1 MCQERA
7 SPRSHQ
13 IMTYDVFLH
22 KKAQKN
28 LEKFSDRERI
38 RTQLRTLEQFP
49 DSGDLIR
56 IEDGIYRMRI
66 GEYRALFKV
75 YDDEKIIV
83 VINVDV
89 RGKVYKSL

>member
-1 MCQERA
+1 
-7 SPRSHQ
+7 
-13 IMTYDVFLH
+13 MTYEVYLH

-28 LEKFSDRERI
+28 LEKFSDREHI
-38 RTQLRTLEQFP
+38 RSHLRALERFP
-49 DSGDLIR
+49 DSGDLVR

-75 YDDEKIIV
+75 YEDEKIIV
-83 VINVDV
+83 VINVNV

>member
-1 MCQERA
+1 
-7 SPRSHQ
+7 
-13 IMTYDVFLH
+13 MTYDVFLH

-28 LEKFSDRERI
+28 LEKFSDREHI
-38 RTQLRTLEQFP
+38 RTHLRTLEQFP

-56 IEDGIYRMRI
+56 IEDSIYRMRI

-83 VINVDV
+83 VMNIDV

>member
-1 MCQERA
+1 
-7 SPRSHQ
+7 
-13 IMTYDVFLH
+13 MTYQVFLH

-28 LEKFSDRERI
+28 LEKFSDSERI
-38 RTQLRTLEQFP
+38 RTHLRTLEQFP

-75 YDDEKIIV
+75 YENEKIIV
-83 VINVDV
+83 ILNIDV

>member
-1 MCQERA
+1 
-7 SPRSHQ
+7 
-13 IMTYDVFLH
+13 MTYQIFLH

-38 RTQLRTLEQFP
+38 RTHLRTLEQFP

-75 YDDEKIIV
+75 YEDEKIIV
-83 VINVDV
+83 VINIDV
-89 RGKVYKSL
+89 RGKVYTSL

>member
-1 MCQERA
+1 
-7 SPRSHQ
+7 
-13 IMTYDVFLH
+13 MTYDVFLH

-28 LEKFSDRERI
+28 LEKFSDSERI
-38 RTQLRTLEQFP
+38 RTHLLTLEQFP

-83 VINVDV
+83 VMNVDV

>member
-1 MCQERA
+1 
-7 SPRSHQ
+7 
-13 IMTYDVFLH
+13 MTYDVFLH

-38 RTQLRTLEQFP
+38 RTHLRTLEQFP

>member
-1 MCQERA
+1 
-7 SPRSHQ
+7 
-13 IMTYDVFLH
+13 MTFQVFLH

-28 LEKFSDRERI
+28 LSKFSNSEHL
-38 RTQLRTLEQFP
+38 RTHLRTLEQFP

-56 IEDGIYRMRI
+56 IEDNIYRMRI

-75 YDDEKIIV
+75 YEEEKIIV
-83 VINVDV
+83 VINIDV

>member
-1 MCQERA
+1 
-7 SPRSHQ
+7 
-13 IMTYDVFLH
+13 MTYDVFLH

-28 LEKFSDRERI
+28 LEKFSDSERI
-38 RTQLRTLEQFP
+38 RTHLRTLERFP

-83 VINVDV
+83 VINIDV
-89 RGKVYKSL
+89 RGKIYKSL

>member
-1 MCQERA
+1 
-7 SPRSHQ
+7 
-13 IMTYDVFLH
+13 MTYEVFLH

-28 LEKFSDRERI
+28 LEKFSDNIQRI
-38 RTQLRTLEQFP
+38 RTHLRTLEHFP

-56 IEDGIYRMRI
+56 IEDSIYRMRI

-83 VINVDV
+83 VINIDV
-89 RGKVYKSL
+89 RGKIYKSL

>member
-1 MCQERA
+1 
-7 SPRSHQ
+7 
-13 IMTYDVFLH
+13 MTYQVFLH
-22 KKAQKN
+22 KKAQKK

-38 RTQLRTLEQFP
+38 RTHLRTLERFP

-75 YDDEKIIV
+75 YDEEKIIV
-83 VINVDV
+83 VINIDV
-89 RGKVYKSL
+89 RGRIYKSL

>member
-1 MCQERA
+1 
-7 SPRSHQ
+7 
-13 IMTYDVFLH
+13 MTYDVFLH

-28 LEKFSDRERI
+28 LEKFSDRDRI
-38 RTQLRTLEQFP
+38 RTHLRALEQFP

>member
-1 MCQERA
+1 
-7 SPRSHQ
+7 
-13 IMTYDVFLH
+13 MTYQVFLH

-28 LEKFSDRERI
+28 LEKFSDSERI
-38 RTQLRTLEQFP
+38 RTHLRTLEQFP
-49 DSGDLIR
+49 VSGDLIR

-83 VINVDV
+83 VINIDV

>member
-1 MCQERA
+1 
-7 SPRSHQ
+7 
-13 IMTYDVFLH
+13 MTYQVFLH

-38 RTQLRTLEQFP
+38 RTHLRTLEQFP

-83 VINVDV
+83 VINIDV
-89 RGKVYKSL
+89 RGRIYKSL

>member
-1 MCQERA
+1 
-7 SPRSHQ
+7 
-13 IMTYDVFLH
+13 MTYQVYLH

-38 RTQLRTLEQFP
+38 RDHLRALERFP
-49 DSGDLIR
+49 DSGDLVR

-75 YDDEKIIV
+75 YENENVIV
-83 VINVDV
+83 VINIDV
-89 RGKVYKSL
+89 RGKIYKSL

>member
-1 MCQERA
+1 
-7 SPRSHQ
+7 
-13 IMTYDVFLH
+13 MTYDVFLH

-38 RTQLRTLEQFP
+38 RTHLRTLEQFP

-56 IEDGIYRMRI
+56 IEDGIYRLRI

-75 YDDEKIIV
+75 YEDEKIIV
-83 VINVDV
+83 VMNVDV

>member
-1 MCQERA
+1 
-7 SPRSHQ
+7 
-13 IMTYDVFLH
+13 MTYDVFLH

-38 RTQLRTLEQFP
+38 RTHLRTLEQFP

-83 VINVDV
+83 VMNVDV

>member
-1 MCQERA
+1 
-7 SPRSHQ
+7 
-13 IMTYDVFLH
+13 MTYQVFLH

-38 RTQLRTLEQFP
+38 RTHLRTLERFP

-75 YDDEKIIV
+75 YDEENIIV
-83 VINVDV
+83 VINIDV
-89 RGKVYKSL
+89 RGRIYKSL

>member
-1 MCQERA
+1 
-7 SPRSHQ
+7 
-13 IMTYDVFLH
+13 MTYQVFLH

-38 RTQLRTLEQFP
+38 RAHLKTLEQFP

-56 IEDGIYRMRI
+56 IEDSIYRMRI

-75 YDDEKIIV
+75 YDDEGVIV
-83 VINVDV
+83 VINIDV
-89 RGKVYKSL
+89 RGRVYKSL

>member
-1 MCQERA
+1 
-7 SPRSHQ
+7 
-13 IMTYDVFLH
+13 MTYQVYLH

-28 LEKFSDRERI
+28 LERFPDHERI
-38 RTQLRTLEQFP
+38 RSHLRALEQFP
-49 DSGDLIR
+49 NSGDLVR

-75 YDDEKIIV
+75 YEEQKLIV
-83 VINVDV
+83 VINIDV

>member
-1 MCQERA
+1 MMYQ
-7 SPRSHQ
+7 
-13 IMTYDVFLH
+13 VFLH

-75 YDDEKIIV
+75 YEDQKIIV
-83 VINVDV
+83 VINIDV
-89 RGKVYKSL
+89 RGRIYKSL

>member
-1 MCQERA
+1 
-7 SPRSHQ
+7 
-13 IMTYDVFLH
+13 MTYQVYLH

-38 RTQLRTLEQFP
+38 RTHLRTLEQFP

-83 VINVDV
+83 VINIDV
-89 RGKVYKSL
+89 RGRIYKSL